1 MTKKAVVLAVDPVNG
16 AGLFQYLETFFE
28 NDIPFTLFAVAGSRE
43 IRTNSGVRI
52 TADATIAE
60 LKGREGE
67 FGALVFACGDAVP
80 VFAQHAGEPWNA
92 ALLGEMKTFAEQGK
106 LLIGH
111 CGAGLLFDIAGIAA
125 GKRVAVHPLAK
136 GAVRHAAA
144 TDSATEIDGNF
155 YTAQEEH
162 KLPELLGKVVEAL
175 K

>member
-1 MTKKAVVLAVDPVNG
+1 MTKKAAVLAVDPVNG

-43 IRTNSGVRI
+43 IRTNSGVRL

-136 GAVRHAAA
+136 APCGTPRRR
-144 TDSATEIDGNF
+144 TPPPRSTGTSTRRRRSTSSPNCSARSWRR
-155 YTAQEEH
+155 
-162 KLPELLGKVVEAL
+162 
-175 K
+175 

>member
-1 MTKKAVVLAVDPVNG
+1 
-16 AGLFQYLETFFE
+16 
-28 NDIPFTLFAVAGSRE
+28 
-43 IRTNSGVRI
+43 
-52 TADATIAE
+52 
-60 LKGREGE
+60 
-67 FGALVFACGDAVP
+67 
-80 VFAQHAGEPWNA
+80 
-92 ALLGEMKTFAEQGK
+92 MKTFAEQGK

-162 KLPELLGKVVEAL
+162 KLPELLSKVVEAL

>member
-1 MTKKAVVLAVDPVNG
+1 MPKKAAVLAVDPVNG

-43 IRTNSGVRI
+43 IRTNSGVRL

-92 ALLGEMKTFAEQGK
+92 ALLGEMKTG
-106 LLIGH
+106 
-111 CGAGLLFDIAGIAA
+111 
-125 GKRVAVHPLAK
+125 
-136 GAVRHAAA
+136 
-144 TDSATEIDGNF
+144 TEIGR
-155 YTAQEEH
+155 AH
-162 KLPELLGKVVEAL
+162 V
-175 K
+175 